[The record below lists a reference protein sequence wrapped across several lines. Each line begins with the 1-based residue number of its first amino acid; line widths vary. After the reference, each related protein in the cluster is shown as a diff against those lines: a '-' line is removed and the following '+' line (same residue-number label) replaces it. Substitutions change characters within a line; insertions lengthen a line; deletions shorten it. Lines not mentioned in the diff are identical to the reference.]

1 MALVKCTSCGGGIPE
16 LLFRQGGTVPCP
28 ICKCIVHALMLPA
41 LYKSPLHAPP
51 SLPNDRPAPGEATCF
66 YNPGRRATKGC
77 DHCGVFISDA
87 WAAQWG
93 SQTVCL
99 KCLEE
104 LRSKNSDTRFESK
117 RTLWD
122 NVALSFSIGPWILAV
137 ALLMT
142 LALYPFAIMV
152 IMLTFL
158 TAPAA
163 IFVALRYWNAPR
175 SMVPRGRGRLVWA
188 AMLGVLQLMGWVL
201 MMVGIILA
209 VRNSGKIF

>member
-16 LLFRQGGTVPCP
+16 PLFRQSDGVPCP
-28 ICKCIVHALMLPA
+28 ICKRLVHALMLPA
-41 LYKSPLHAPP
+41 LYKSFLPTPP
-51 SLPNDRPAPGEATCF
+51 SLPDNPPAPGEATCF
-66 YNPGRRATKGC
+66 YNPGRRATKCC

-104 LRSKNSDTRFESK
+104 LRSKNSDTRFEAK
-117 RTLWD
+117 RILWD
-122 NVALSFSIGPWILAV
+122 NIALSFSIGPWILSV
-137 ALLMT
+137 ALIMT
-142 LALYPFAIMV
+142 LIFYWASFLI

-163 IFVALRYWNAPR
+163 IFIALRYWNAPR
-175 SMVPRGRGRLVWA
+175 SLVPRGRGRLVWA
-188 AMLGVLQLMGWVL
+188 TSLGVLQIMGWVL
-201 MMVGIILA
+201 LMVGIIYA
-209 VRNSGKIF
+209 VRNSANFQ

>member
-16 LLFRQGGTVPCP
+16 PLFRENGSVPCH
-28 ICKCIVHALMLPA
+28 ICNRMVHALLLPS
-41 LYKSPLHAPP
+41 LYKSAIATPPPLLADP
-51 SLPNDRPAPGEATCF
+51 PAPGEATCF
-66 YNPGRRATKGC
+66 YNPGRRATKCC

-104 LRSKNSDTRFESK
+104 LRSKNSDTRFEAS
-117 RTLWD
+117 RFLWD
-122 NVALSFSIGPWILAV
+122 NVALSFSIGPWILAI

-142 LALYPFAIMV
+142 LVLYPFAVMV
-152 IMLTFL
+152 IMLTLL

-175 SMVPRGRGRLVWA
+175 SLVPRSRGRLVWA
-188 AMLGVLQLMGWVL
+188 TALGVLQVMGWASL
-201 MMVGIILA
+201 IVGIIFA
-209 VRNSGKIF
+209 VRNPWNTQ